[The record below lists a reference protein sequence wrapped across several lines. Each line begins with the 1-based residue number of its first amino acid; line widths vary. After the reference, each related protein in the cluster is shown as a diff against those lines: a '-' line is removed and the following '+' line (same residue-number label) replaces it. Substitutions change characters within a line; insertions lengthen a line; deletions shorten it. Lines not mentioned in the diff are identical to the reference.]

1 MISILEAWQP
11 LPPEESLEL
20 LDYAYQDP
28 KVRAFAIRSLQ
39 SMS

>member
-1 MISILEAWQP
+1 MMSILMAWRP